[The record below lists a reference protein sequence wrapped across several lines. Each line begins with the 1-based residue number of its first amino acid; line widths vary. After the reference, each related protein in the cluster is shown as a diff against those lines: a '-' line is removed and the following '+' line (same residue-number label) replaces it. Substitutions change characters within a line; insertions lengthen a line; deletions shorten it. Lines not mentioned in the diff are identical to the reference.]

1 MTAQSMPVRLSDQ
14 RRQAGRFRT
23 RTKVA
28 RVLLYAFVTLVAAT
42 FFAPFFWT
50 ITTSLKAP
58 SEVFLFPPKVFPE
71 RAVLSNYPEVFRR
84 VPFALFYRN
93 TILVT
98 VLATTGT
105 IVSTTLVAFGFARR
119 RFPLRDK
126 LFFLVLSTMMLPGEV
141 TLIPQFLMFKQFGWL
156 DTLYPLIVPSYL
168 GGGAFNVFL
177 MRQFLMTIPI
187 DFDEAAMLD
196 GASALRI
203 LFVVLLPLIKPALIT
218 VSILSFL
225 GHWNDFFTPLIYL
238 NTTEKFT
245 LSVGLRYF
253 QTSFAYSGGDVGDPK
268 EQLLMAASLM
278 TALPCVLLFFVAQRY
293 FVEGVVMSGI
303 KA

>member
-1 MTAQSMPVRLSDQ
+1 MTAQSMSASLSAQ
-14 RRQAGRFRT
+14 RQQMQHLRSRRKMG
-23 RTKVA
+23 
-28 RVLLYAFVTLVAAT
+28 RVLLYAFVTLLAAT

-50 ITTSLKAP
+50 ITTSLKHP
-58 SEVFLFPPKVFPE
+58 TEVFLFPPKVFPQ
-71 RAVLSNYPEVFRR
+71 RPVLDNYPEVFRR
-84 VPFALFYRN
+84 VPFGLFYRN

-98 VLATTGT
+98 VFATLGT
-105 IVSTTLVAFGFARR
+105 VVSTTLVAFGFARR

-126 LFFLVLSTMMLPGEV
+126 LFYLVLSTMMLPGEV
-141 TLIPQFLMFKQFGWL
+141 TLIPQFLLFKRFGWL

-168 GGGAFNVFL
+168 GGGAFNIFL
-177 MRQFLMTIPI
+177 MRQFLMTIPM

-196 GASALRI
+196 GASSLRI
-203 LFVVLLPLIKPALIT
+203 LFTVLLPLIKPALIT

-238 NTTEKFT
+238 NTTEKMT
-245 LSVGLRYF
+245 LSVGLRWF